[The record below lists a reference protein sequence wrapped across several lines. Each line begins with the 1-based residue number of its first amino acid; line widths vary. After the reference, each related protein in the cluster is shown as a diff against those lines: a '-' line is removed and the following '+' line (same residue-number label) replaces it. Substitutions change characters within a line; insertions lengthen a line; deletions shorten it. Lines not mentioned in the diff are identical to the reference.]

1 MSRSWPTRG
10 LPLALSAAAMLAG
23 CMTVGPDYHRPTVT
37 ADRGYVAP
45 NDDQSNIGPV
55 ETAVVNLLNRVLLVL
70 ILVEIMHTV
79 VLSLRAHHLVTQPLL
94 AVGLVAV
101 IRKILFVLSSEE
113 PVSTAELALLIA
125 MIAVFV
131 AALIVVSRYDPAD
144 SAPTDLAATVLIS
157 AGRRQITSDGNR
169 RTEKRE
175 SEVVRAFRAGDQRG
189 TTIGGDLVVG
199 ILRHSRQ

>member
-1 MSRSWPTRG
+1 MTEVAEKKERPRG
-10 LPLALSAAAMLAG
+10 IAGTIWLLEHTQDLVAVVVGVLLAG
-23 CMTVGPDYHRPTVT
+23 LAVVVLVLGVVVFFRDVST
-37 ADRGYVAP
+37 
-45 NDDQSNIGPV
+45 GPV

-113 PVSTAELALLIA
+113 AVNTAELALLIA

-131 AALIVVSRYDPAD
+131 AALILVSRYD
-144 SAPTDLAATVLIS
+144 
-157 AGRRQITSDGNR
+157 
-169 RTEKRE
+169 RTE
-175 SEVVRAFRAGDQRG
+175 G
-189 TTIGGDLVVG
+189 
-199 ILRHSRQ
+199 

>member
-1 MSRSWPTRG
+1 MPIMGSMSDDKEQRPSGVAGVIWLLEHVQDLMSLIVG
-10 LPLALSAAAMLAG
+10 LLLVILAAVVLVLGVIDFFHDATHGS
-23 CMTVGPDYHRPTVT
+23 
-37 ADRGYVAP
+37 
-45 NDDQSNIGPV
+45 V

-113 PVSTAELALLIA
+113 TVSTPELALLIA

-131 AALIVVSRYDPAD
+131 AALILVSRFE
-144 SAPTDLAATVLIS
+144 
-157 AGRRQITSDGNR
+157 G
-169 RTEKRE
+169 TEP
-175 SEVVRAFRAGDQRG
+175 
-189 TTIGGDLVVG
+189 
-199 ILRHSRQ
+199 